1 MSALDTSEPSL
12 NLVRP
17 SAATLRWKTAMK
29 WVRRLHLYSG
39 LLLFPWVILYGLT
52 ACLFNHP
59 DLFSDRQVRETLD
72 IPHLPAADTLAAQL
86 VKSIQDKS
94 EADGITGKQ
103 FRLKTGN
110 SAFYS
115 RNLTA
120 LVTLNDGQ
128 TMTVSLNLATG
139 QATTRTRSAKPA
151 NPNASGPAFAK
162 GKHTLEDGPLD
173 VAKDAIPKA
182 LKEAGLDCKEVQ
194 VQNAPDLEFQLEVDG
209 DVWDMRYNLQ
219 RGSLAAR
226 NNESTSNLTV
236 RNFLLR
242 LHTAHGYPN
251 EQNIRW
257 YWAIVV
263 DVMFVAMV
271 FWGISGLF
279 MWWQLK
285 AQRSI
290 GVILVIVSAV
300 LATWLTWG
308 MHAMLSK

>member
-1 MSALDTSEPSL
+1 
-12 NLVRP
+12 
-17 SAATLRWKTAMK
+17 MK
-29 WVRRLHLYSG
+29 WMRRLHLYSG

-59 DLFSDRQVRETLD
+59 DLFSDRPARETLE
-72 IPHLPAADTLAAQL
+72 IPDLPAANTLAEQL
-86 VKSIQDKS
+86 RKSIQEKS
-94 EADGITGKQ
+94 QAAGLTGKQ
-103 FRLKTGN
+103 FRLVN
-110 SAFYS
+110 SENAFYA

-120 LVTLNDGQ
+120 LATMVDGQ
-128 TMTVSLNLATG
+128 TYTVSLDLATG
-139 QATTRTRSAKPA
+139 HAVTRPRGPKPA
-151 NPNASGPAFAK
+151 SPNATGPAFAK
-162 GKHTLEDGPLD
+162 GKHELQNSPVEI
-173 VAKDAIPKA
+173 VKEAIPKA
-182 LKEAGLDCKEVQ
+182 MKDAGLDCKEVQ
-194 VQNAPDLEFQLEVDG
+194 VQNAPELEFQLEVDG
-209 DVWDMRYNLQ
+209 EIWDLRYNLQ

-226 NNESTSNLTV
+226 NSESSSNLTV

-257 YWAIVV
+257 FWAIVV

-285 AQRSI
+285 SQRRI
-290 GVILVIVSAV
+290 GVVLVILSAV

-308 MHAMLSK
+308 MHQLLSK